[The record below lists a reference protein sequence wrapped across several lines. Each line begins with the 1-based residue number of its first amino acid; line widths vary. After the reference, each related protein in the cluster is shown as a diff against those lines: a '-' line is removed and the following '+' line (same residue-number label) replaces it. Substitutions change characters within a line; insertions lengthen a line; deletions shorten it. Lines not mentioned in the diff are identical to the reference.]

1 MLITPHEE
9 MREELASLAERYGTE
24 RRALLPILQIV
35 QSKNGYVSDL
45 AMQDIADMMGIHP
58 VEVYGVVS
66 FYGFLDT
73 EPKGKFVIRLCQT
86 VSCDMA
92 NKDAVARQLEND
104 LGIEFGETTPD
115 GYFTLE
121 WASCIGM
128 CDQGPAMLVNDRVY
142 TKVAAD
148 QVADILADCRK
159 TFGPS
164 ALRLEKE

>member
-1 MLITPHEE
+1 
-9 MREELASLAERYGTE
+9 
-24 RRALLPILQIV
+24 LQSV

-73 EPKGKFVIRLCQT
+73 EAKGKFVIRLCQT

-164 ALRLEKE
+164 ALRAEKE